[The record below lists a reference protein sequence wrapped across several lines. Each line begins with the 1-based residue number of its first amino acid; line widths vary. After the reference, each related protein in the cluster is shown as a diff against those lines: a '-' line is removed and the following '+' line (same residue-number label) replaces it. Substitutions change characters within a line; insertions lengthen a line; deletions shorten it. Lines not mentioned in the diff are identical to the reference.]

1 MNIINN
7 IVTSS
12 IIKRYEE
19 NPVLS
24 AKDMPY
30 EASLIYN
37 AGVTKFNGKYVMA
50 FRNDTYDATRKRKDI
65 KIGIAFSNDGIKWK
79 VEPKTIFD
87 LKDNEIISVYDPRLT
102 VIARRCY
109 MCFAIDTYSG
119 LRGGIAV
126 TDDFSH
132 FEVLTMTAPDN
143 RNMVLFPELING
155 HYYRLERPMPTYGSA
170 WLNPPPTDDIWISNS
185 PNMVH
190 WGNTKKL
197 LSTKEIPFANLKCGP
212 ASPPIKTEKG
222 WLTLFHAVDDDP
234 SRGKNGWEDKWTRRY
249 TTGVM
254 LLDLNDP
261 TKIIGVSKKPLI
273 VPEADYEKE
282 GMRGNVVFPGGMIL
296 EDDGE
301 VKIYYGAADSVE
313 CLATAHIDDLLKFC
327 L

>member
-1 MNIINN
+1 
-7 IVTSS
+7 
-12 IIKRYEE
+12 
-19 NPVLS
+19 
-24 AKDMPY
+24 
-30 EASLIYN
+30 
-37 AGVTKFNGKYVMA
+37 
-50 FRNDTYDATRKRKDI
+50 
-65 KIGIAFSNDGIKWK
+65 
-79 VEPKTIFD
+79 
-87 LKDNEIISVYDPRLT
+87 
-102 VIARRCY
+102 
-109 MCFAIDTYSG
+109 
-119 LRGGIAV
+119 
-126 TDDFSH
+126 
-132 FEVLTMTAPDN
+132 
-143 RNMVLFPELING
+143 MVLFPELING